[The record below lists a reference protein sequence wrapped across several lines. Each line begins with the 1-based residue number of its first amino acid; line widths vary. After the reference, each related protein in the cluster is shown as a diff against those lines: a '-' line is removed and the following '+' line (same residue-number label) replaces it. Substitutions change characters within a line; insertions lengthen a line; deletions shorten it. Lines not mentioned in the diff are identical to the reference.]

1 MVADDDLPNSWREF
15 VDSLAQRPGGKWV
28 ADMYRSHRGSSAEL
42 TPP

>member
-28 ADMYRSHRGSSAEL
+28 AEIYHRHRGSSAEL